1 MNPARINY
9 KVYQGSTFEEVFRW
23 ESSTKSYATINSIPN
38 VAPCKIIVAIGD
50 PTPPPQW
57 RIRITGVSG
66 MKELNLLNE
75 EDYYLSTSV
84 TGTNA
89 NEIIINSINAANYT
103 AYTSGGIVTW
113 NTPVPLTNLTG
124 AMQIRETIDS
134 TVLLELTTTN
144 GGIVIN
150 PTDYTIT
157 VKMTSAQTT
166 AFTFS
171 TAVYSL
177 ELTNTVSG
185 KVSTLLTGNLSLVRE
200 VTR

>member
-23 ESSTKSYATINSIPN
+23 ESATKSYAAIGAIPN
-38 VAPCKIIVAIGD
+38 VAPCRVIVGMTD

-57 RIRITGVSG
+57 RIRITGVAG
-66 MKELNLLNE
+66 MKEINLVNE
-75 EDYYLSTSV
+75 EDYYLSTGI
-84 TGTNA
+84 TGTNN
-89 NEIIINSINAANYT
+89 NEIIINSINAANFST
-103 AYTSGGIVTW
+103 YTSGGIVSW
-113 NTPVPLTNLTG
+113 NIPVPLSNYTG
-124 AMQIRETIDS
+124 AMQIRENIDS
-134 TVLLELTTTN
+134 TVLLELTTAN

-177 ELTNTVSG
+177 ELTNTLSG
-185 KVSTLLTGNLSLVRE
+185 KVTTFLIGNLSLVRE

>member
-23 ESSTKSYATINSIPN
+23 ESATKSYATIGSIPN
-38 VAPCKIIVAIGD
+38 VAPCKVIVAIGD

-57 RIRITGVSG
+57 RIRITGVAG
-66 MKELNLLNE
+66 MKEINLVNE
-75 EDYYLSTSV
+75 DDYYLSTSV
-84 TGTNA
+84 TGTNN
-89 NEIIINSINAANYT
+89 NEIIINSINAANFST
-103 AYTSGGIVTW
+103 YTSGGIVTW
-113 NTPVPLTNLTG
+113 NTPVPLTNLTA

-171 TAVYSL
+171 TAIYSL
-177 ELTNTVSG
+177 ELTDTLSG
-185 KVSTLLTGNLSLVRE
+185 KVTTFLTGNLSLVRE

>member
-23 ESSTKSYATINSIPN
+23 ESATKSYATIGAIPN
-38 VAPCKIIVAIGD
+38 VAPCRVIVDMTD

-57 RIRITGVSG
+57 RIRITGVAG
-66 MKELNLLNE
+66 MKEINLLNE
-75 EDYYLSTSV
+75 EDYYLSTGI
-84 TGTNA
+84 TGTNN
-89 NEIIINSINAANYT
+89 NEIIINSINAANFST
-103 AYTSGGIVTW
+103 YTSGGIVSW
-113 NTPVPLTNLTG
+113 NTPVPLNNYTG
-124 AMQIRETIDS
+124 VMQIRENLDS

-157 VKMTSAQTT
+157 VKITSAQTK

-171 TAVYSL
+171 TAIYSL
-177 ELTNTVSG
+177 ELTNTLSE
-185 KVSTLLTGNLSLVRE
+185 KVTTFLTGNLSLVRE

>member
-103 AYTSGGIVTW
+103 TYISGGIVTW